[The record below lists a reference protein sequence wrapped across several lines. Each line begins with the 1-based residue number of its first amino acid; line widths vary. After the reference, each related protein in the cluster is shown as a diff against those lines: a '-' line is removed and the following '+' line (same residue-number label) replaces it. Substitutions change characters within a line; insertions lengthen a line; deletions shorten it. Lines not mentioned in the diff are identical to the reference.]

1 MTICVFCDSEMTTA
15 ASCTVDSLHRHGRRL
30 EMIRFGEEAGW
41 PARPGE
47 RCGDCGVRWGGL
59 HHIGCDVQRC
69 PNCRGQLLS
78 CGCRFDEEVDDDS
91 DENDDWDDLDDWD
104 DDVDWG
110 DEDGDEAETEEAS
123 VRVPS
128 AWGPMEPIG
137 VDGNGDVMGRA
148 SVGGTTV
155 IVHFGDYPDTD
166 VTTVR
171 GIPCTTAE
179 RTIIDLATTFEE
191 HHFREVVLDALER
204 GIVTE
209 ERLWARLDQPDMRVH
224 VGAEILRQLLR
235 TR

>member
-1 MTICVFCDSEMTTA
+1 
-15 ASCTVDSLHRHGRRL
+15 
-30 EMIRFGEEAGW
+30 
-41 PARPGE
+41 
-47 RCGDCGVRWGGL
+47 
-59 HHIGCDVQRC
+59 
-69 PNCRGQLLS
+69 
-78 CGCRFDEEVDDDS
+78 
-91 DENDDWDDLDDWD
+91 
-104 DDVDWG
+104 
-110 DEDGDEAETEEAS
+110 
-123 VRVPS
+123 
-128 AWGPMEPIG
+128 MEPIG